1 MKTIS
6 FTEDIKLSKDN
17 FINFSSLVE
26 DFVENNFPDSNI
38 QNEYSVASEMKNSD
52 IPDSFIKNFIKSYE

>member
-6 FTEDIKLSKDN
+6 FKEDLKLSKDN

-38 QNEYSVASEMKNSD
+38 KNEYSVAAKMKNND
-52 IPDSFIKNFIKSYE
+52 IPDTFIKNFIKSYE